1 MCGLPDAMPSA
12 MDLAAGDA
20 QLLAAVERCRQKL
33 HRRALM
39 AAAAGSLPIPG
50 LDWMVD
56 AALLAKLIPEI
67 NAEFGLTPAQINRL
81 EPHLREQ
88 VQKAVAMVGS
98 LLIGKFI
105 TRDIVLRMAQTV
117 GLRLSTQQAAKYVP
131 LAGQA
136 VSAMLAYTAIRYLGE
151 EHLKD
156 CVRVAKAIQLSLPA
170 PAVAAPKT
178 RRVRRPRASAAQ

>member
-1 MCGLPDAMPSA
+1 MMPSA
-12 MDLAAGDA
+12 LELAQGDA
-20 QLLAAVERCRQKL
+20 TLVAAVQRCRRRL

-39 AAAAGSLPIPG
+39 AAAAGSIPVPG

-56 AALLAKLIPEI
+56 AALLAKLVPEI
-67 NAEFGLTPAQINRL
+67 NAEFGLTPDQIFKM

-98 LLIGKFI
+98 LVIGKFI
-105 TRDIVLRMAQTV
+105 TRDLVLRMAQTV
-117 GLRLSTQQAAKYVP
+117 GLRMSTKQAAKYVP

-136 VSAMLAYTAIRYLGE
+136 LSAVLAYTAIRYLGE

-156 CVRVAKAIQLSLPA
+156 CVRVSQQVQQLLLAA
-170 PAVAAPKT
+170 PAGPAGSKPAQPP
-178 RRVRRPRASAAQ
+178 RRRPRARS

>member
-1 MCGLPDAMPSA
+1 MN
-12 MDLAAGDA
+12 LAQGDA
-20 QLLAAVERCRQKL
+20 VLVAAVQRCRRRL

-67 NAEFGLTPAQINRL
+67 NAEFGLTPDQIAKM

-98 LLIGKFI
+98 LMIGKFI
-105 TRDIVLRMAQTV
+105 TRDLLLRLGQTI
-117 GLRLSTQQAAKYVP
+117 GLRLSTQQAAKFVP
-131 LAGQA
+131 LAGHA
-136 VSAMLAYTAIRYLGE
+136 ASALLAYTAIRYLGE

-156 CVRVAKAIQLSLPA
+156 CVRVSQTVRQLLL
-170 PAVAAPKT
+170 AAPPVQHEPVKPGRS
-178 RRVRRPRASAAQ
+178 RRKPGN

>member
-1 MCGLPDAMPSA
+1 MPSA
-12 MDLAAGDA
+12 VDLAQGDA
-20 QLLAAVERCRQKL
+20 MLLGAVERCRRIL
-33 HRRALM
+33 RRRALM
-39 AAAAGSLPIPG
+39 AAAAGSVPIPG

-67 NAEFGLTPAQINRL
+67 NAQFGLTPAQIDAL

-88 VQKAVAMVGS
+88 VQRAVAMVGS

-105 TRDIVLRMAQTV
+105 TRELVLRVAQTIGV
-117 GLRLSTQQAAKYVP
+117 RLSTQQAAKYVP

-136 VSAMLAYTAIRYLGE
+136 LSAMLAYTAIRYLGE

-156 CVRVAKAIQLSLPA
+156 CVRVARHVQLLLPA
-170 PAVAAPKT
+170 PPVLPVKAPRK
-178 RRVRRPRASAAQ
+178 PRGRTKPA